1 MPIYPDTPDAP
12 LVDPKDVKTE
22 VMRSRGAGGQVCTC
36 PSLVPG
42 YKLSETNDQH
52 VNKTESAVRLTHG
65 PSGIS
70 VSMQD
75 SRSQH
80 QNKEWA
86 WEILRA
92 RLSERKHTEEVER
105 KRASRRSQVKG
116 VNFGDKIRTYNFTQV
131 SHSLITP
138 SRGWDVWLTQCRT
151 E

>member
-1 MPIYPDTPDAP
+1 
-12 LVDPKDVKTE
+12 
-22 VMRSRGAGGQVCTC
+22 
-36 PSLVPG
+36 
-42 YKLSETNDQH
+42 
-52 VNKTESAVRLTHG
+52 
-65 PSGIS
+65 
-70 VSMQD
+70 MQD

-92 RLSERKHTEEVER
+92 RLSGRKHTEEVER

-131 SHSLITP
+131 SKGFSDSVMRHLADE
-138 SRGWDVWLTQCRT
+138 RCRI